1 MPPVAVTEFQDALA
15 ELAARSGEATDRLLA
30 RISALSPAE
39 ARAFITDAYP
49 ALLTPYMAASAQ
61 LTTQWYAEQPVADA
75 KPGAKVFVPTP
86 APLAQASQLAISG
99 RWALTQTAPTVALQG
114 NATRQVLNA
123 SRQTV
128 EFNARAEG
136 ARWIRKAKPNAC
148 GFCKMLATRA
158 ALQYDRFKGRDLSY
172 ASTGVRRKLDRD
184 GNLTKDYTLVV
195 IGRSGRSRNKTG
207 RARKLGSEYH
217 DHCRCTAVP
226 LRDGIYEPPDYVE
239 RWTDEYI
246 EAFDRFG
253 GDAAAISQ
261 ALDLGRIRPDR
272 VTAVAED
279 VATAATAA
287 AAPAAPAAAP
297 VTAPELPPAEAPTTT
312 NQPLEA
318 NPLDQL
324 IAETSDVSTSSSTV
338 TVPVDVLKRYTIIDP
353 YNPVDDSAEAIKSAR
368 DYQRGL
374 ENKIKTD
381 GLESFKNRPV
391 LTVGADGKY
400 ALIED
405 GNHRIG
411 AADKVGVKEIDVV
424 IQTGEDSDWARQYGR
439 PVDDDVQNLLDRNAG
454 DIVAP
459 ARPPQAV
466 VAELDEL
473 DQTIAD
479 AMDALEAGDETLAA
493 TLFDKAEKLEAAQKA
508 KAAKVAAKQAADDA
522 TRAAQSDRIIRLI
535 DDEGYTP
542 AQAEAEVFNVSVE
555 SIIRRDFI
563 IKARAEGHQGAGF
576 DELLTSVYRRQ
587 VEDWYWK
594 AEAEVGVLIKSRYIG
609 RFDDRKLWTVNEA
622 TARKVMSDE
631 MAAWFDANGGRVTR
645 ATYRDSI
652 LSGSDTFDTAMQ
664 QDFLQ

>member
-114 NATRQVLNA
+114 NATRQVFNA

-136 ARWIRKAKPNAC
+136 ARWIRKAKPDAC

-195 IGRSGRSRNKTG
+195 IGRSGRSRNKG
-207 RARKLGSEYH
+207 DRARKIGSEYH
-217 DHCRCTAVP
+217 DRCRCTAVP

-246 EAFDRFG
+246 EAFDKFG

-287 AAPAAPAAAP
+287 AAPAAPAAAAP
-297 VTAPELPPAEAPTTT
+297 VTAPELPPAEAAPAVVDTAGDVVA
-312 NQPLEA
+312 QLDA
-318 NPLDQL
+318 DQL
-324 IAETSDVSTSSSTV
+324 PPT
-338 TVPVDVLKRYTIIDP
+338 
-353 YNPVDDSAEAIKSAR
+353 
-368 DYQRGL
+368 
-374 ENKIKTD
+374 
-381 GLESFKNRPV
+381 
-391 LTVGADGKY
+391 
-400 ALIED
+400 
-405 GNHRIG
+405 
-411 AADKVGVKEIDVV
+411 AAK
-424 IQTGEDSDWARQYGR
+424 A
-439 PVDDDVQNLLDRNAG
+439 A
-454 DIVAP
+454 
-459 ARPPQAV
+459 

-522 TRAAQSDRIIRLI
+522 TRAAKYERVGQLI
-535 DDEGYTP
+535 DEGYTP

-563 IKARAEGHQGAGF
+563 LKARSEGHQGAGF

-587 VEDWYWK
+587 VEEWYWK

-609 RFDDRKLWTVNEA
+609 KFDDRKLWTVNEA

-664 QDFLQ
+664 RDFLQ

>member
-114 NATRQVLNA
+114 NATRQVFNA

-136 ARWIRKAKPNAC
+136 ARWIRKAKPDAC

-195 IGRSGRSRNKTG
+195 IGRSGRSRNKG
-207 RARKLGSEYH
+207 DRARKIGSEYH
-217 DHCRCTAVP
+217 DRCRCTAVP

-272 VTAVAED
+272 VTAVADD

-287 AAPAAPAAAP
+287 AAPAAPAAAAP
-297 VTAPELPPAEAPTTT
+297 VTAPELPPAEAAPAAVDTAGDVVA
-312 NQPLEA
+312 QLDA
-318 NPLDQL
+318 DQL
-324 IAETSDVSTSSSTV
+324 PPT
-338 TVPVDVLKRYTIIDP
+338 
-353 YNPVDDSAEAIKSAR
+353 
-368 DYQRGL
+368 
-374 ENKIKTD
+374 
-381 GLESFKNRPV
+381 
-391 LTVGADGKY
+391 
-400 ALIED
+400 
-405 GNHRIG
+405 
-411 AADKVGVKEIDVV
+411 AAK
-424 IQTGEDSDWARQYGR
+424 A
-439 PVDDDVQNLLDRNAG
+439 A
-454 DIVAP
+454 
-459 ARPPQAV
+459 